1 MIIIH
6 AMETLPR
13 LVGHALRERL
23 PVMPAVVVTGARQ
36 TGKSTLAE
44 RLVPGR
50 RLYRSLD
57 NLDVLDAARR
67 DPEALVGGSE
77 PVTFDE
83 VQREPGLLR
92 AVKRPIDRERAPERF
107 LITGSA
113 NLLLMRQVADSLAG
127 RASYLT
133 LWPMTRREQRGLGR
147 CGLWDELLSARD
159 EEWRELLAAEA
170 DDHEDWRA
178 LARRGGFP
186 TPAIDMTTPEER
198 VIWFDGYVRTYLE
211 RDLQDLASISGL
223 PDFRRLMRAACL
235 RIGQLVNQ
243 TDLGRDAALPQPTA
257 HRWLNLLETSY
268 LLVRLPSYAVNRTKR
283 LIKAPKIYWG
293 DSGVALYLAEVAE
306 PSGAHLENVVL
317 HDLLAWRD
325 ARVERAELGY
335 WRTAIGEE
343 VDFVIET
350 GGRLLP
356 IEVKAS
362 ARPRLA
368 DAVHLRTF
376 RAEYGKKART
386 GLPLHTGSTLEWLAP
401 DVLAAPWWR
410 VI

>member
-92 AVKRPIDRERAPERF
+92 AVKRAIDRERAPGRF

-159 EEWRELLAAEA
+159 EEWREVLVAEA
-170 DDHEDWRA
+170 DDQEDWRA
-178 LARRGGFP
+178 LARRGGLP
-186 TPAIDMTTPEER
+186 TPAFDMTTLEER
-198 VIWFDGYVRTYLE
+198 VIWFDGYVRTY
-211 RDLQDLASISGL
+211 QISGVS
-223 PDFRRLMRAACL
+223 C
-235 RIGQLVNQ
+235 
-243 TDLGRDAALPQPTA
+243 
-257 HRWLNLLETSY
+257 
-268 LLVRLPSYAVNRTKR
+268 
-283 LIKAPKIYWG
+283 
-293 DSGVALYLAEVAE
+293 
-306 PSGAHLENVVL
+306 
-317 HDLLAWRD
+317 
-325 ARVERAELGY
+325 
-335 WRTAIGEE
+335 
-343 VDFVIET
+343 
-350 GGRLLP
+350 
-356 IEVKAS
+356 
-362 ARPRLA
+362 ARPACVSANSSTRQSSVA
-368 DAVHLRTF
+368 TRRCRSPPRIA
-376 RAEYGKKART
+376 
-386 GLPLHTGSTLEWLAP
+386 GSTCSRRPTCWYAFP
-401 DVLAAPWWR
+401 PMP
-410 VI
+410 